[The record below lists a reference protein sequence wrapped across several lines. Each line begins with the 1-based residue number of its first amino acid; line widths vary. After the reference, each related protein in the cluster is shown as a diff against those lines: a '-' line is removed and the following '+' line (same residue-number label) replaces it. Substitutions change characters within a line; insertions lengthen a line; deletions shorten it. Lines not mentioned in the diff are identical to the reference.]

1 MNENQ
6 LKHLDEIIKK
16 EYSNIMGIMISRE
29 GDLVYEQY
37 FNEFSDSDSIHIA
50 SVTKSI
56 VSLLIGIAIDQ
67 ELIGSVDDYVL
78 DYFPDYIL
86 KRGEKKIREVKI
98 KHLLTMTAPYK
109 YRSEPYTKVYS
120 SMDWT
125 KSALDLLGGKGA
137 IGEYK
142 YSTVGMQILSGILV
156 KATGQSVQSF
166 ARQNL
171 FNPLGIQT
179 PESKMLEDKE
189 SHIAFLRAKKSDG
202 WISDPNGVHTAGW
215 GIALNVGDL
224 HKVGEMCLCEGMYK
238 NKRIVSDKWLK
249 ESTKAYSQWEKYSY
263 GYLWWLVN
271 EGYAAIGDGGNVIFV
286 CHSKKVIISII
297 SSFKPQAKDRIELI
311 NNYVLPYL

>member
-86 KRGEKKIREVKI
+86 KRGEKTIREVKI

-156 KATGQSVQSF
+156 KATGNSVQSF
-166 ARQNL
+166 ATENL
-171 FNPLGIQT
+171 FKPLGIKT
-179 PESKMLEDKE
+179 PESKILADKE
-189 SHIAFLRAKKSDG
+189 SHIAFLRAKKADG
-202 WISDPNGVHTAGW
+202 WIADPNGVHTAGW
-215 GIALNVGDL
+215 GIALNVSDL
-224 HKVGEMCLCEGMYK
+224 HKVGEMCLCGGLYN
-238 NKRIVSDKWLK
+238 NKRIVSEKWLK
-249 ESTKAYSQWEKYSY
+249 ESTQTYSQWEQYSY

-271 EGYAAIGDGGNVIFV
+271 EGYAAIGDGGNVIYV
-286 CHSKKVIISII
+286 CPSKNVVISIV
-297 SSFKPQAKDRIELI
+297 SSFKPRAKDRIELI

>member
-37 FNEFSDSDSIHIA
+37 FNEFSGSDSIHIA

-56 VSLLIGIAIDQ
+56 VSLLIGIALDQ

-189 SHIAFLRAKKSDG
+189 SHIAFK
-202 WISDPNGVHTAGW
+202 
-215 GIALNVGDL
+215 
-224 HKVGEMCLCEGMYK
+224 
-238 NKRIVSDKWLK
+238 
-249 ESTKAYSQWEKYSY
+249 
-263 GYLWWLVN
+263 
-271 EGYAAIGDGGNVIFV
+271 
-286 CHSKKVIISII
+286 SKKIRWVD
-297 SSFKPQAKDRIELI
+297 FRP
-311 NNYVLPYL
+311 